1 MKKTKIDNDL
11 TESIN
16 NEDNQLA
23 SPDQT
28 VETEPTASPNDP
40 DTQGSDHPEEDAG
53 SAEDGLKADQP
64 ANNPSAESATV
75 TEVLQPEEP
84 MTESLTYMGMDSTA
98 MIDIAFVE
106 TEDDGDNTMAN
117 WISKVAKPKDG
128 QELDKDTVIQEGIG
142 LVEGLIA
149 DANKLINIAAK
160 NYADSA
166 IDIGTACN
174 FLKELTRGFDEPWG
188 VWAEKN
194 LPFLGK
200 RNRQKFMMIANR
212 TDCHDFTY
220 LGVDRLEVLCSLT
233 KDSEEKDPVSA
244 LLEKYAIP
252 FNQTSEVNMTE
263 FRNKVDAA
271 ISNERLLKKGLQ
283 IDFDLVANAINAK
296 VGIDKA
302 LIKKLKDIQ
311 DCEGKPET
319 YLRTLT
325 LSQGSDDPET
335 EAKKRFQDFNSL
347 SARLLKT
354 IDYII
359 NNRDHLDSLDKD
371 IFVYLYGKIE
381 ELRQASNIVIE
392 EKPEA

>member
-1 MKKTKIDNDL
+1 MKKSKIDNDS

-16 NEDNQLA
+16 NEDNQSD
-23 SPDQT
+23 SPDQR
-28 VETEPTASPNDP
+28 VEAEPTASPNDP
-40 DTQGSDHPEEDAG
+40 DTQESEHPEEDAG
-53 SAEDGLKADQP
+53 SAEDGLKEDQP
-64 ANNPSAESATV
+64 ANNPSAESEPV
-75 TEVLQPEEP
+75 TEVLEP
-84 MTESLTYMGMDSTA
+84 QEPVTESLTYMGMDSTA
-98 MIDIAFVE
+98 MIDIAFIE
-106 TEDDGDNTMAN
+106 IEDESESTVAD

-128 QELDKDTVIQEGIG
+128 QELDKDTAIQEGIG

-149 DANKLINIAAK
+149 EANKLINIAAK
-160 NYADSA
+160 NYADRA
-166 IDIGTACN
+166 IDIGTACI
-174 FLKELTRGFDEPWG
+174 FLKELTRGSDEPWG

-200 RNRQKFMMIANR
+200 RNRQKFMMLANR
-212 TDCHDFTY
+212 TDCHGLTH
-220 LGVDRLEVLCSLT
+220 LGVDRLAVLCSLT
-233 KDSEEKDPVSA
+233 KDSEEKEPVRA
-244 LLEKYAIP
+244 LLEKYSIP
-252 FNQTSEVNMTE
+252 FDENSEVNMTE

-283 IDFDLVANAINAK
+283 IDFDLVANAIYAK

-311 DCEGKPET
+311 DCEGNPET
-319 YLRTLT
+319 HLRTLT
-325 LSQGSDDPET
+325 LSQENDDPET
-335 EAKKRFQDFNSL
+335 EAKIRFQDFNSL
-347 SARLLKT
+347 SSRLVKT

-371 IFVYLYGKIE
+371 IFVYLYEKIE